1 MNETMQPIDVAASET
16 RADFAPVEQEQRIH
30 ALDIVRGFALLG
42 IALMNVEW
50 FTRPMAELGRGIDTS
65 LHGVDH
71 AVSWLVYVL
80 VQGKFWTLFS
90 LLFGMGFAVMLGRA
104 ERAGRGFA
112 APYLRRI
119 IGLFLFGTLHFVLVW
134 TGDIL
139 HNYAIAALGLLLIVT
154 GSWKAWLA
162 MLASLAVTGLALRSP
177 AMGAGAFFLVLVGVF
192 MFFLRRGSLA
202 RYWKF
207 GVAVY
212 SLPFAAM
219 LFGATMMAVMPAGAD
234 KPRPEEA
241 QKRAEGL
248 KKHELRRI
256 EEIRVNSRGSYA
268 EAVSARASQ
277 YAEDLPNAAGLAS
290 SALAMFLIG
299 FWYVRR
305 GIVGDL
311 RRHLPLFRRLAAWTL
326 PLGLA
331 MTLMALALHPPVFV
345 PGQGRQPSALAGN
358 GLFMWAALPLSIGYF
373 AALVC
378 LVHTRIG
385 AKLLSPLRWAGQ
397 MALTN
402 YIGASV
408 IGTLFFFGYGLGY
421 WGQVSR
427 LGQMLFVL
435 VVFALQLAFSKFWL
449 SKFRYGPLEWLW
461 RAITYWKWPPLRRST
476 LA

>member
-1 MNETMQPIDVAASET
+1 MEDVANRAS
-16 RADFAPVEQEQRIH
+16 AAALAPVPTSERIH
-30 ALDIVRGFALLG
+30 ALDIVRGFALIG
-42 IALMNVEW
+42 IFLMNVEW
-50 FTRPMAELGRGIDTS
+50 FTRPITFLGSGVDPSLSGIDY
-65 LHGVDH
+65 
-71 AVSWLVYVL
+71 AASWGIYTF

-112 APYLRRI
+112 TPYLRRI

-177 AMGAGAFFLVLVGVF
+177 AVGTGAFFLVLVGVF

-268 EAVSARASQ
+268 EAVSARAGQ
-277 YAEDLPNAAGLAS
+277 YAEDLPDAAGLAS

-299 FWYVRR
+299 FWYVRS

-331 MTLMALALHPPVFV
+331 MTLVALALHPPAFP
-345 PGQGRQPSALAGN
+345 PGQTPQPSALAGN

-378 LVHTRIG
+378 LAHTRAG

-402 YIGASV
+402 YIGASI